1 MLKKMREQRAKE
13 LEEAMLKKN
22 QGFGEYREIVEEEFL
37 PSVTK
42 NEFVIVH
49 FFHRDFERC
58 KIMDKHML
66 AIA

>member
-1 MLKKMREQRAKE
+1 MREQRAKE